1 MYKYISALLLALS
14 VALASVLMYRTYFF
28 ETKVQKTQSN
38 NGLIVMGT
46 PGGLLGVSTI
56 TAEERFE
63 TNINHKILG
72 VPVGKIVAI
81 ISVPA
86 VYRYHISL
94 AKEWSI
100 RMGADSLVV
109 IAPAV
114 QPSLPVAIDTAKLQ
128 AFSGGLWAPFVG
140 QAAINALQKSIT
152 ATLGAKAAS
161 EQLIMLQRET
171 ARTTV
176 SEFVQK
182 WVVDQPRWKGVKP
195 PVVLVF
201 FEDEPLGKKAAPLL
215 SAKGE
220 KGGG

>member
-1 MYKYISALLLALS
+1 MYKYISGLLLAIS

-38 NGLIVMGT
+38 NGLIVMRT
-46 PGGLLGVSTI
+46 PGGLLDVSTV

-63 TNINHKILG
+63 TNTRHTILG
-72 VPVGKIVAI
+72 VPVGKTVAI

-100 RMGADSLVV
+100 RMGADGLVV

-114 QPSLPVAIDTAKLQ
+114 QPSLPVAINTAKLQ

-140 QAAINALQKSIT
+140 QAVINALQRSIT
-152 ATLGAKAAS
+152 ATLGARAAS
-161 EQLIMLQRET
+161 EQLITLQREA

-176 SEFVQK
+176 SEFVQN
-182 WVVDQPRWKGVKP
+182 WVVNQPRWKGVKP
-195 PVVLVF
+195 PVVYVF
-201 FEDEPLGKKAAPLL
+201 FEDESLGKKAAPFLL
-215 SAKGE
+215 MKGE
-220 KGGG
+220 K